1 MRVLMLTHNMAG
13 LGGSYQR
20 AWSIA
25 RGLSHW
31 GIDVTLLAGRAR
43 PGLGLIQENR
53 SGVNVVQVPDLF
65 PWRLRH
71 GGLSPMDMAYRV
83 QFARSRQ
90 HDLVHG
96 FDHRPA
102 VSVPALAARRQW
114 GIPFLADW
122 ADLWGRRGIADERAG
137 LQGRLVSWLDVAT
150 EASVHEA
157 ADGATVISTFLE
169 RQMRELGMAP
179 ERIHRLPVGS
189 NADLIRPQLV
199 DEMRRR
205 YGIPGES
212 MVLASG
218 GFAPYDR
225 QLLLETMKH
234 LRALEP
240 TALLLVVGGESRAV
254 VRAAKKAGLAEAV
267 RSFGVVAYE
276 ELGSLLAC
284 GDVMILPLG
293 NRPLNAARFPNRFGD
308 YLAAG
313 RPIATNP
320 TGDVG
325 EVVKHEGVG
334 IVAPD
339 EPALFAEAIFDLL
352 RDRPR
357 RQRQGRRARELA
369 ETRYSWTALAEPL
382 TSFVNG
388 L

>member
-1 MRVLMLTHNMAG
+1 
-13 LGGSYQR
+13 
-20 AWSIA
+20 
-25 RGLSHW
+25 
-31 GIDVTLLAGRAR
+31 
-43 PGLGLIQENR
+43 
-53 SGVNVVQVPDLF
+53 
-65 PWRLRH
+65 
-71 GGLSPMDMAYRV
+71 
-83 QFARSRQ
+83 
-90 HDLVHG
+90 
-96 FDHRPA
+96 
-102 VSVPALAARRQW
+102 
-114 GIPFLADW
+114 LADW